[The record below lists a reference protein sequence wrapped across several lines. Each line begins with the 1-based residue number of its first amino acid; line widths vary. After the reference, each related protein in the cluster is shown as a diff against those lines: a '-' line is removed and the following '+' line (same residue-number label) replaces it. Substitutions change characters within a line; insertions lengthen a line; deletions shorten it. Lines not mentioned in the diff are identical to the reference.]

1 MQKKSQDF
9 STEDIMRLAQSP
21 AGQQLIAL
29 LRQGDTAKLQQAVT
43 QAQSGDY
50 TNASQTLNDLLS
62 SPQAQKLL
70 NQLGGK

>member
-9 STEDIMRLAQSP
+9 STEEIMGLAQSP

-29 LRQGDTAKLQQAVT
+29 LRQSDPAKLQQAVT
-43 QAQSGDY
+43 QAQSGDFS
-50 TNASQTLNDLLS
+50 NAGQTLHDLLS

-70 NQLGGK
+70 KELGRK